1 VTFSSLRISSSLFY
15 SLFFSSGKSSIDVR
29 RMDGWMGVLGTFFSW
44 TLAALRYIER
54 ARSGESWSV
63 ASVDR
68 PIDCYNVW
76 DGWDDEE

>member
-1 VTFSSLRISSSLFY
+1 
-15 SLFFSSGKSSIDVR
+15 
-29 RMDGWMGVLGTFFSW
+29 MDGWMDGRFGNLFSW